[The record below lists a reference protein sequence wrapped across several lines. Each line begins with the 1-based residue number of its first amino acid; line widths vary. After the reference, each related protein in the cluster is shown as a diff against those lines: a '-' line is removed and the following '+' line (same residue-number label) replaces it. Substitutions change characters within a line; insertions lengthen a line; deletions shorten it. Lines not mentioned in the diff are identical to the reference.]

1 MYCYAD
7 TVRMKYHV
15 RPDSLELSLPF
26 PPIPIPRK
34 TERKYATQLRMLW
47 RTSSVQGTARWLI
60 CTFVLLIYRT
70 RQRMLSLT
78 SWYVC
83 LSVPAPLLFSS
94 PHLRPESDPTA
105 MAMNGQ
111 VKAQD
116 AITES
121 KSRSAQLVR
130 QDTKTIDAVANA
142 QVTVNLATA
151 RANGKVQL
159 AQKTAQ
165 GTKTVQEAKYSGVSA
180 LAKQL
185 GLSAK
190 DLNRFLYLR
199 SLRMQG
205 KGTALMVDVA
215 DRTVMTKELR

>member
-1 MYCYAD
+1 
-7 TVRMKYHV
+7 
-15 RPDSLELSLPF
+15 
-26 PPIPIPRK
+26 
-34 TERKYATQLRMLW
+34 
-47 RTSSVQGTARWLI
+47 
-60 CTFVLLIYRT
+60 
-70 RQRMLSLT
+70 
-78 SWYVC
+78 
-83 LSVPAPLLFSS
+83 
-94 PHLRPESDPTA
+94 
-105 MAMNGQ
+105 MAMTGQ

-151 RANGKVQL
+151 TANGKVLL
-159 AQKTAQ
+159 AQKTAE
-165 GTKTVQEAKYSGVSA
+165 GTKAVQQAKYGGVPA

-185 GLSAK
+185 GLSAT

-205 KGTALMVDVA
+205 EGTALMVDVA